1 MQRHLYPAPVVRRA
15 AVDAG
20 RRGPH
25 IDDRVLLLVRSPHR
39 AQGGGGGELLLQSP
53 EPHTLSAVRR
63 LHRAKALLPLFHSTR
78 PSAVPR
84 GARGGGGLRPG
95 GVRRPGRR
103 RAGERARARGVTL
116 GQQSMQAVPAGVY
129 VVTHC

>member
-63 LHRAKALLPLFHSTR
+63 LHRAKALLPLFHSW

-84 GARGGGGLRPG
+84 RTAGGVAHRGGARDPAGAA
-95 GVRRPGRR
+95 R
-103 RAGERARARGVTL
+103 RAGERSARGRRP
-116 GQQSMQAVPAGVY
+116 SPSAGGTGGG